1 MAGCDVPKGHG
12 AIYIS
17 YTVHGDPDVFQQPGN
32 FLSERWSGR
41 YDGCSRP
48 RWTDQRATRADTH
61 TYDRKVPDTCGSFS
75 LHLPA
80 PPLKHHSDMPGKV
93 QENKRLVYLQ

>member
-1 MAGCDVPKGHG
+1 MMDAHARDGQ
-12 AIYIS
+12 
-17 YTVHGDPDVFQQPGN
+17 TV
-32 FLSERWSGR
+32 
-41 YDGCSRP
+41 
-48 RWTDQRATRADTH
+48 QRATRADTH

-93 QENKRLVYLQ
+93 QENKWLVYLQ